1 MNPSG
6 TSSSATTRTAL
17 EPLLTIG
24 AVCELLGVSKPTL
37 YRLIQCGEL
46 VPIRVSKR
54 PRFSPEE
61 IRLYLDRHR
70 GAERAHE

>member
-1 MNPSG
+1 MNLSG

-37 YRLIQCGEL
+37 YRLIQGGEL
-46 VPIRVSKR
+46 VPIRVSKS
-54 PRFSPEE
+54 PRFAPQE

-70 GAERAHE
+70 ETGAEAS